1 MSRVVGWASNTG
13 TWLTTNTLF
22 HEGEKRMPRKSG
34 NSNAAEH
41 IQAAIASI
49 DHQIKELSAQR
60 EQLVKIVPGITA
72 ASARRRGRPAS
83 ALAAVRTTKPKRVVS
98 DATKK
103 KLKAAAK
110 ARWAR
115 YRGEIE

>member
-1 MSRVVGWASNTG
+1 
-13 TWLTTNTLF
+13 
-22 HEGEKRMPRKSG
+22 MPRKSG
-34 NSNAAEH
+34 SGNPAEH
-41 IQAAIASI
+41 IKAAIASI
-49 DHQIKELSAQR
+49 DSQIKELEAQR
-60 EQLVKIVPGITA
+60 EQLAKIVPGIAA

-83 ALAAVRTTKPKRVVS
+83 ALVAVRTSKPKRVVS
-98 DATKK
+98 EATKR

>member
-1 MSRVVGWASNTG
+1 
-13 TWLTTNTLF
+13 
-22 HEGEKRMPRKSG
+22 MPKKSG
-34 NSNAAEH
+34 NSNPAEH
-41 IQAAIASI
+41 IKMAIASI
-49 DHQIKELSAQR
+49 DHQIQELTAQR
-60 EQLVKIVPGITA
+60 EQLAKIVPGVTAA

-83 ALAAVRTTKPKRVVS
+83 ALVAVRGAKAKRVVS
-98 DATKK
+98 DATKR

>member
-1 MSRVVGWASNTG
+1 
-13 TWLTTNTLF
+13 
-22 HEGEKRMPRKSG
+22 MPRKSG
-34 NSNAAEH
+34 NGNPAEH
-41 IQAAIASI
+41 IKLAIASI
-49 DHQIKELSAQR
+49 DHQIKELEAQR
-60 EQLVKIVPGITA
+60 EQLAKIVPGVSA

-83 ALAAVRTTKPKRVVS
+83 ALVAVRSSKPKRVVS
-98 DATKK
+98 EATKR

>member
-1 MSRVVGWASNTG
+1 
-13 TWLTTNTLF
+13 
-22 HEGEKRMPRKSG
+22 MPRKSAS
-34 NSNAAEH
+34 SNPAEH
-41 IQAAIASI
+41 IKLAIASI
-49 DHQIKELSAQR
+49 DVQIKELTAQR
-60 EQLVKIVPGITA
+60 EQLAKVIPGVAA

-83 ALAAVRTTKPKRVVS
+83 ALVTVRAKPKRVVS
-98 DATKK
+98 EATKR

>member
-1 MSRVVGWASNTG
+1 
-13 TWLTTNTLF
+13 
-22 HEGEKRMPRKSG
+22 MPRKSG
-34 NSNAAEH
+34 SGNPTEH
-41 IQAAIASI
+41 IKAAIASI
-49 DHQIKELSAQR
+49 DNQIKELEAQR
-60 EQLVKIVPGITA
+60 EQLAKIVPGITA

-83 ALAAVRTTKPKRVVS
+83 ALAAVRTSKPKRVVS
-98 DATKK
+98 EATKR